1 MSLNKKPKVQ
11 VVLPPSGAGI
21 DSANTTQQNKQ
32 DIKNQKQVLKNK
44 LNELKQQQKAT
55 GDFIKLVQKDLNK
68 LSKPA
73 NKKDVK
79 IVKKGKNN
87 KAGKK

>member
-21 DSANTTQQNKQ
+21 DSANTTQQ